1 MKGKKKATPNPN
13 YIGFIVEAEA
23 SNTGEF
29 DTQLKLP
36 EQQREGGEAEEEE
49 EEGEEGEG
57 GVDGEE
63 REGEEEEEER
73 PKLADGFYE
82 IEAIRRR
89 RVRKG
94 ELQYLIKWRGWP
106 ETANTWEPL
115 ENLQSIPDVVDA
127 FEESLQSGKSSRKR
141 KRNYGGSHSQ
151 PKKKQP
157 HSLVAVYNVADFTGS
172 GLEVE
177 NNGNTHN
184 VRTLMQGDENWFARI
199 HGRKDDNEHDPK
211 LSELKGTLST
221 NEVSTDKLAVHF
233 HEGKAPENDGPAND
247 LPKINHM
254 EAVQSNH
261 RTGARKRKSGSVKR
275 FRPDSAC
282 FEPAFGQYSASN
294 GCNGLLPPVGIE
306 NPDLIGDTSGLMPM
320 FDGSF
325 VASSITKIIKP
336 IGYST
341 SVSDNVQDV
350 LVTFLALRS
359 DGKEVMV
366 DNQFLKASNPL
377 LLINFYE
384 QHLRYNP
391 AS

>member
-23 SNTGEF
+23 SDTGEL
-29 DTQLKLP
+29 DTPLQLP
-36 EQQREGGEAEEEE
+36 EQQREEKEAEEEEE

-63 REGEEEEEER
+63 REGDEEEER

-115 ENLQSIPDVVDA
+115 ENLQSIPDVVEA
-127 FEESLQSGKSSRKR
+127 FEESLRSGKSSRKR
-141 KRNYGGSHSQ
+141 KHKYGGPHSQ

-157 HSLVAVYNVADFTGS
+157 QSSVSVYDVAEFTGS

-177 NNGNTHN
+177 NNRYAHS
-184 VRTLMQGDENWFARI
+184 VRTLVQGDENGFTRI
-199 HGRKDDNEHDPK
+199 HGRKDDNKYDLK

-221 NEVSTDKLAVHF
+221 NEVSTDNLAVHF
-233 HEGKAPENDGPAND
+233 HEGKGPEDDGPAND
-247 LPKINHM
+247 LPKINHG

-275 FRPDSAC
+275 FKPDSAC
-282 FEPAFGQYSASN
+282 CEPAFGQYSSSN
-294 GCNGLLPPVGIE
+294 GCDALLPPVGIE
-306 NPDLIGDTSGLMPM
+306 NPDLIGNASSLMPI

-336 IGYST
+336 IGYSA
-341 SVSDNVQDV
+341 SVLDNVQDV

-366 DNQFLKASNPL
+366 DNQFLKANNPL